1 MNAYF
6 DISLPVKSGMLTWP
20 GDEEV
25 LLERTLS
32 LERGDP
38 CNLSRLR
45 MGLHA
50 GTHLDAPLHFLPRG
64 EDIASMPPEA
74 GIGPARLVEI
84 PGNRVIGRVDLEPF
98 SPRRGERLLLKTL
111 NSRDSWWERPFDP
124 HYAHLDPGAAAYLA
138 ERGILLL
145 GVDYLSV
152 GPFGERAG
160 EVHRLL
166 LEAGIWILEGL
177 DLGAV
182 EPGDYELICL
192 PLRVANGDGSPAR
205 AILRTLG

>member
-1 MNAYF
+1 MSTYI
-6 DISLPVKSGMLTWP
+6 DVSLPLKSGMLTWP
-20 GDEEV
+20 GDEDV
-25 LLERTLS
+25 LLKRIFS

-38 CNLSRLR
+38 YNLSRLR

-74 GIGPARLVEI
+74 GIGPARIVEI
-84 PGNRVIGRVDLEPF
+84 PGKRAIGRADLEPF
-98 SPRRGERLLLKTL
+98 SPHRGERFLIKTL
-111 NSRDSWWERPFDP
+111 NSRDAWWERPFDP
-124 HYAHLDPGAAAYLA
+124 NYAHLKPDAAAYLA
-138 ERGILLL
+138 ERRIRLL

-152 GPFGERAG
+152 GPFGEEAA

-177 DLGAV
+177 ILGEV

-205 AILRTLG
+205 AILRTPA